1 MRLLLVAFV
10 GIVALVGPA
19 VAQGQTQGR
28 FSRNRLQEAIKERQ
42 QKNSSRAKVKTAKGQ
57 PSASP
62 QGQSAKVK
70 SSAVRANP
78 NDPQFQPKPDLVA
91 LYVIDR
97 GNTAIIAVQNRG
109 KIRSGATQIRLQI
122 SSVGAGPTTLRNV
135 SLSALEPNG
144 TKLIHVRGLSLS
156 NVTLFAH
163 VDVGNRV
170 VESNENNNF
179 ASHVVEDQTS
189 NGPDMAITK
198 IQFFTKQ
205 KEVWVTVH
213 NYGKKKVD
221 RSTLHLESKFGLKL
235 DERMRH
241 TIKDLKPGTYQI
253 YRFFPKQLQRGM
265 QFEAIADIN
274 NHVPEQ
280 NERNNRR
287 TQSF

>member
-1 MRLLLVAFV
+1 MRSLLVALV

-19 VAQGQTQGR
+19 VAQAQNQKR
-28 FSRNRLQEAIKERQ
+28 FSRARLPEAVNGRQSKSLNRNTKEVTQ
-42 QKNSSRAKVKTAKGQ
+42 AQSSQLPKGQ
-57 PSASP
+57 AAKASTST
-62 QGQSAKVK
+62 G
-70 SSAVRANP
+70 RNNP

-109 KIRSGATQIRLQI
+109 KVRSNATTARLVI
-122 SSVGAGPTTLRNV
+122 SSLGAAGTKVRNV
-135 SLSALEPNG
+135 SLGSLEPNG
-144 TKLIHVRGLSLS
+144 TKLLHVRGLLLS
-156 NVTLFAH
+156 H
-163 VDVGNRV
+163 VSMSVRV
-170 VESNENNNF
+170 DAADKNQESDETNNLAF
-179 ASHVVEDQTS
+179 HVVEDQTN

-198 IQFFTKQ
+198 IQFFSKQ

-235 DERMRH
+235 NERMRH
-241 TIKDLKPGTYQI
+241 TIKDLRPGTHQI
-253 YRFFPKQLQRGM
+253 YRFFPKQMQRGM

-280 NERNNRR
+280 SEGNNRR
-287 TQSF
+287 TQTY